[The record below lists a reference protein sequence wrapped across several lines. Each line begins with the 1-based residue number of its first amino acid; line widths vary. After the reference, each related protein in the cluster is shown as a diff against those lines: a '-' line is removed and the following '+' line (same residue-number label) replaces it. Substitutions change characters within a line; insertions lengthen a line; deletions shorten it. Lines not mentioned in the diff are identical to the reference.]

1 MMVIAHR
8 GASEDAPENT
18 LPAFE
23 LAVAGGC
30 VALETDV
37 RQTLDGRLVLMHDP
51 RVDRTTDGSGL
62 VADLTWPELERLDAG
77 AWKHPRFAGTRAPL
91 LSELLERYV
100 GQVHVVLELKAPE
113 AIPGIVRQ
121 VVDNRVGTEGLTFT
135 SFELGHLEQLKEL
148 LPEAACGYLT
158 RDWQLSLTG
167 ALRERGIQQV
177 CPRADALSRAEVD
190 AWRAEGFSIRAWR
203 VRTDELVLRCVEAG
217 VDGFTVDFPARAA
230 ELIAQRR

>member
-1 MMVIAHR
+1 MVIAHR

-30 VALETDV
+30 AALETDV
-37 RQTLDGRLVLMHDP
+37 RRTLDGQLVLMHDP

-62 VADLTWPELERLDAG
+62 VADMTWPELRRLDAG
-77 AWKHPRFAGTRAPL
+77 GWKHPRFAGTRVPL
-91 LSELLERYV
+91 LSEFLERYA
-100 GQVHVVLELKAPE
+100 GRVHVALELKAE
-113 AIPGIVRQ
+113 DAIEGIARQ
-121 VVDNRVGTEGLTFT
+121 LVDSRVGTEGFTFT
-135 SFELGHLEQLKEL
+135 SFELEHLERLKEL
-148 LPEAACGYLT
+148 LPDAACGYLT
-158 RDWQLSLTG
+158 RDWQRSLIDT
-167 ALRERGIQQV
+167 LREQGIRQV

-230 ELIAQRR
+230 RLIAQQR